1 MKEKN
6 AEDIHKSKK
15 TNQTK
20 AQNNNKIRKEI
31 SQLLI
36 SESNNLEGWDEE
48 GDGREVKREGTY
60 VHLWSIHADTWQK
73 TTKFCK
79 AIILQTKTISERQA
93 KILHSRIQEKNE

>member
-1 MKEKN
+1 MKERN

-20 AQNNNKIRKEI
+20 AQKNNKTRKEI
-31 SQLLI
+31 PQLLI

-60 VHLWSIHADTWQK
+60 VYLWSIHADTCRKQNSVK
-73 TTKFCK
+73 Q
-79 AIILQTKTISERQA
+79 LS
-93 KILHSRIQEKNE
+93 